1 VLPDKPA
8 PKSKRPPRRAWYLLA
23 LLIFLAG
30 PLLSAYLFY
39 NFFKAPKQALVL
51 SLPQNTVI
59 DIPQPGQYTLWLE
72 SQQKPD
78 SSTLNFLKNMS
89 LVFTDPTGKTINFVA
104 KVGWHGTVD
113 NIVHTSLG
121 SIYFDTSGLYQVAT
135 AAPYNN
141 VSVKVYLRR
150 PSLENFIKYFILSLL
165 LVVISVICGI
175 LCAIIILAKRINS
188 RAMIESKP
196 STPLGDQDKN
206 STTWAMFCHLSGFA
220 GFLFPFG
227 NIIAPLIIWGLKR
240 HDSPYIDSQG
250 KEAINFQISMCIYY
264 AIAALLILVLIGLV
278 IISVLAVFQ
287 IIVMIIAAVD
297 AAQGRDFRYPLSIRF
312 IH

>member
-1 VLPDKPA
+1 VLPDKTA
-8 PKSKRPPRRAWYLLA
+8 PENKRPPHHAWYLLA

-30 PLLSAYLFY
+30 PLLSAYLVY
-39 NFFKAPKQALVL
+39 NFFKAPKQALAL
-51 SLPQNTVI
+51 SIPQNAVI
-59 DIPQPGQYTLWLE
+59 NIPQPGQYTLWLE
-72 SQQKPD
+72 SQQKLD
-78 SSTLNFLKNMS
+78 SSTLNLLKNIN

-104 KVGWHGTVD
+104 KVGWHGAVD
-113 NIVHTSLG
+113 NTVHTSLG
-121 SIYFDTSGLYQVAT
+121 SIYFDTSGQYQVT
-135 AAPYNN
+135 TVTPYNN
-141 VSVKVYLRR
+141 VPVKVYLRQ
-150 PSLENFIKYFILSLL
+150 PSFENFIKLFILSLSL
-165 LVVISVICGI
+165 IVISVVCGI
-175 LCAIIILAKRINS
+175 LCAIVVLAKRINS

-196 STPLGDQDKN
+196 TTPLGDQDKN

-250 KEAINFQISMCIYY
+250 KEAINFQISMVIYY
-264 AIAALLILVLIGLV
+264 AIAALLILVLVGLI
-278 IISVLAVFQ
+278 IISVLAIFQ